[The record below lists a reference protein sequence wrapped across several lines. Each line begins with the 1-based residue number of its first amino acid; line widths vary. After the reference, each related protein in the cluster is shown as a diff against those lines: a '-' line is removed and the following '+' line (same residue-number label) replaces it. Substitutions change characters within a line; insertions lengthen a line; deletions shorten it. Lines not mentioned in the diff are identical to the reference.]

1 MNKTIGVFDSGFG
14 GVSALIALKRVLA
27 NENYIYFADNSNAPY
42 GLKSNRDIINFSLDI
57 CNFLLEKNAKAIII
71 ACNTATSAAIQTL
84 REKYN
89 IPIIGM
95 EPALKPALSLGGKT
109 VILGTNATLRNKKL
123 RDLIRSLTPKED
135 IVLLDA
141 SKLVNYVENFQI
153 ETKKFQNK
161 LRELLSYQLDTKNIV
176 LGCTHFLFFKEQI
189 SEILPNATIV
199 EGHLGTANR
208 VKDIF
213 NENNLSEDLAGK
225 IEFYSSAG
233 IESARKAL
241 QLYEE
246 NKNLEFFTL

>member
-1 MNKTIGVFDSGFG
+1 MEKTIGVFDSGFG

-27 NENYIYFADNSNAPY
+27 NEKYIYFADNSNAPY
-42 GLKSNRDIINFSLDI
+42 GLKSNQDIINFSVGI
-57 CNFLLEKNAKAIII
+57 CNFLIEKNAKAIVI
-71 ACNTATSAAIQTL
+71 ACNTATSAAIETL
-84 REKYN
+84 RNKYT

-141 SKLVNYVENFQI
+141 SKLVSYVENFQT
-153 ETKKFQNK
+153 ETKDFKDK
-161 LRELLSYQLDTKNIV
+161 LKELLNYQLDAKNIV
-176 LGCTHFLFFKEQI
+176 LGCTHFLFFREQI
-189 SEILPNATIV
+189 SQILPNATIV

-208 VKDIF
+208 VKDILEK
-213 NENNLSEDLAGK
+213 NKLLGNLEGK

-233 IESARKAL
+233 TESAKKAM
-241 QLYEE
+241 QLYES